1 MTTAKVAIIC
11 SGNIGTDLM
20 FKVRRLSTILE
31 VAVFVG
37 VDPSSD
43 GLARAQRLGIPTT
56 HYGSRVSSPCRSSA
70 RSRSF

>member
-1 MTTAKVAIIC
+1 MTTAKVAIIG

-43 GLARAQRLGIPTT
+43 GLSRAQRLGIRRHTT
-56 HYGSRVSSPCRSSA
+56 GSRVSSPCRSSA
-70 RSRSF
+70 RSRTS